1 MRRAWPG
8 LLALGCAAAAHADA
22 AADLSAKLKTLRAEV
37 PLKGTLEADYQAF
50 DVKGV
55 ADKAKSAHLQLSFD
69 SRDGLS
75 IHLSPELVQ
84 SLSAEEARNVA
95 DPDSPTP
102 EADLL
107 RQMGAIHIRHVLS
120 AADALL
126 RSTEGATSSTAKP
139 ATLDGAPVTELDY
152 MMPLKLPKQQA
163 DAAKDWQDLFT
174 VWVDAQ
180 GVPLR
185 FQEKI
190 HGKFCKFLLCVD
202 FDQSY
207 GGTERVVDGRLV
219 TVTSFQETQQSG
231 HGLDFHSKTASTL
244 QLQ

>member
-1 MRRAWPG
+1 MRSWLP
-8 LLALGCAAAAHADA
+8 LLALGVATAAHADA
-22 AADLSAKLKTLRAEV
+22 AADLTAKLKTLRADV
-37 PLKGTLEADYQAF
+37 PIKGLLEADYQTF
-50 DVKGV
+50 D
-55 ADKAKSAHLQLSFD
+55 ADGHTDKTKAAHLQLSFE
-69 SRDGLS
+69 SKDGLS
-75 IHLSPELVQ
+75 MHLSPELVQ
-84 SLSAEEARNVA
+84 TLSAEEARNVA

-102 EADLL
+102 QADLL
-107 RQMGAIHIRHVLS
+107 RQMSAIHIQHALS
-120 AADALL
+120 AADALS
-126 RSTEGATSSTAKP
+126 RSVEGATSTSAKP
-139 ATLDGAPVTELDY
+139 TTLDGAPATELDFV
-152 MMPLKLPKQQA
+152 MPLKLPKDQA
-163 DAAKDWQDLFT
+163 DAAKDWHDLFT

-219 TVTSFQETQQSG
+219 TVSGFQETQQSG
-231 HGLDFHSKTASTL
+231 HGLDFHSKTVSTL

>member
-1 MRRAWPG
+1 MKLPLFLLMG
-8 LLALGCAAAAHADA
+8 LACAAAAQADP
-22 AADLSAKLKTLRAEV
+22 AADLNAKLKTLRADTPV
-37 PLKGTLEADYQAF
+37 KGVLEADYQAF
-50 DVKGV
+50 DDKGV
-55 ADKAKSAHLQLSFD
+55 ADKAKAAHLQLGFD
-69 SRDGLS
+69 SKDGLS

-84 SLSAEEARNVA
+84 TLSAEEAKNVA

-102 EADLL
+102 QADLL
-107 RQMGAIHIRHVLS
+107 RQMSAIHIQHALS

-126 RSTEGATSSTAKP
+126 RSTEGATSSSAKP
-139 ATLDGAPVTELDY
+139 ATLDGTPATQLDFV
-152 MMPLKLPKQQA
+152 MPLKLPKDQA
-163 DAAKDWQDLFT
+163 GMAKDWQDVFT
-174 VWVDAQ
+174 VWVDPQ
-180 GVPLR
+180 GLPLR

-219 TVTSFQETQQSG
+219 TVSSFQETQQSG
-231 HGLDFHSKTASTL
+231 HGLDFHSKTVSTL